1 VTREKLFHSLKN
13 AFISGYIS
21 VRQVQAERL
30 GIDLRMKTFSLQNR
44 LWLGRKNERV
54 LVVIVIKWFNA
65 DVIARKEQFV

>member
-13 AFISGYIS
+13 AFISGNIS